1 MNTAE
6 LWVNPP
12 SNLTLSGNEVHVW
25 RVALDVDATIV
36 CSLFST
42 LCATEQQRAERFYL
56 QLHRDRFIVGRGV
69 LRKVLANYLQ
79 IQPNEI
85 NFSYNA
91 YGKPSLVVANQEP
104 LRFNLSHSQELALI
118 AVTQNC
124 DVGVDLECIRNDFPC
139 QEIAARFFS
148 PTEVAVLR
156 SLPPHLQT
164 TAFFTCWTRKEAFIK
179 ATGKGLS
186 LPLDKFDV
194 SCFPGES
201 AELLYTAWDESEVQR
216 WTLQELIPDARYVGA
231 LAVAEKNWHLSQYQ
245 FSWSEKRN
253 L

>member
-1 MNTAE
+1 MNTAD

-12 SNLTLSGNEVHVW
+12 VDIALSGDEVHVW

-36 CSLFST
+36 HHLFST

-69 LRKVLANYLQ
+69 LRQILANYLQ
-79 IQPNEI
+79 IHPSEI

-91 YGKPSLVVANQEP
+91 YGKPSVVVADAEP

-118 AVTQNC
+118 AVTQNSN
-124 DVGVDLECIRNDFPC
+124 VGVDLEFMRNDFPC
-139 QEIAARFFS
+139 QEIAAKFFS

-156 SLPPHLQT
+156 SLPPNLQT

-194 SCFPGES
+194 SCIPGEP
-201 AELLYTAWDESEVQR
+201 AKLLYTAWDESEVQL
-216 WTLQELIPDARYVGA
+216 WTLREIIPDARYVGA
-231 LAVAEKNWHLSQYQ
+231 LAVAGKNWHLRQYQ
-245 FSWSEKRN
+245 FSWLEK
-253 L
+253 